1 MLETVVTFLKS
12 EILHLSS
19 LYVTLVYRNVSHSF
33 LKAALRFLPFQNV
46 IKLFYMNLLFDVC
59 LSNSLHLPFPCRQ
72 SACHFTPLSAF
83 PALLI
88 IPHPFPIPLS
98 SFKPAPSP
106 LFVVIA
112 PHNMLSIRP
121 VSPLFIFPTVWEMFG
136 KDKMERGSGKKNEW
150 MREVGHE
157 K

>member
-1 MLETVVTFLKS
+1 MLEIVVTFINA

-46 IKLFYMNLLFDVC
+46 IKLFYRNLLFDVC
-59 LSNSLHLPFPCRQ
+59 LSNSLCISHSLVV
-72 SACHFTPLSAF
+72 SHFTPLSAF

-112 PHNMLSIRP
+112 PHNMLSISP